1 MAVTDGCRS
10 CQVSEQN
17 RLVGWWLASVA
28 AAEDGT
34 GRIFKIL
41 TGGGMAEL
49 EQLIRV
55 GEYRETVI
63 RN

>member
-49 EQLIRV
+49 EQLIRA
-55 GEYRETVI
+55 GE
-63 RN
+63 